1 MAAIRPM
8 RIVSGSHKG
17 KRIVAPGNLPVR
29 PTTDFAKESLFNIL
43 NNHYHLSGLHVLD
56 LYSGTGNMAYEF
68 ASRGAASV
76 VSVDQH
82 AGCIGFI
89 SKTAQQL
96 DMPIETF
103 KSEAEKFLSKTAP
116 NSYDIIF
123 ADPPYDLVKE
133 KLEALAMEVFNR
145 KLLKEGGCL
154 VLEHYSKIDLSDLP
168 HFTEAR
174 KYGNAIFSLFF
185 LPES

>member
-56 LYSGTGNMAYEF
+56 LYSGTGNMTYEF

-82 AGCIGFI
+82 AGCIRFI
-89 SKTAQQL
+89 NKTAQEL
-96 DMPIETF
+96 DMPVETF
-103 KSEAEKFLSKTAP
+103 KSDAEKFLSRAVSD
-116 NSYDIIF
+116 SYDIIF
-123 ADPPYDLVKE
+123 ADPPYEVTKE
-133 KLEALAMEVFNR
+133 KLGVLAKEVFDRN
-145 KLLKEGGCL
+145 LLKEGGCL
-154 VLEHYSKIDLSDLP
+154 VLEHYSKLDLSDLP

-174 KYGNAIFSLFF
+174 KYGNAIFSFFF
-185 LPES
+185 LTED

>member
-43 NNHYHLSGLHVLD
+43 SNHYHLSGLHVLD

-82 AGCIGFI
+82 TGCVRFI
-89 SKTAQQL
+89 NKTAQQL
-96 DMPIETF
+96 NMPIETF
-103 KSEAEKFLSKTAP
+103 RSDAEKFLSKAASG
-116 NSYDIIF
+116 SYDIIF
-123 ADPPYDLVKE
+123 ADPPYDVDKE
-133 KLEALAMEVFNR
+133 TLETLAMEVFNR
-145 KLLKEGGCL
+145 QLLKEEGCL
-154 VLEHYSKIDLSDLP
+154 VLEHHSKIDLSGLP

-174 KYGNAIFSLFF
+174 KYGNAIFSFFF
-185 LPES
+185 LSED